1 MKKIIPR
8 PPQRYKEC
16 KLCKRIRYFVIVAIG
31 IIIVAKTN
39 PAGLKALTF
48 ITTDN
53 LAMAITVFLG
63 FTIVFKVIHWQFIG
77 RHDADESAQDNKT
90 SGDNTPTKT
99 P

>member
-16 KLCKRIRYFVIVAIG
+16 KLCKRIRYFVVAAVA

-48 ITTDN
+48 VTTDN
-53 LAMAITVFLG
+53 LATAITIFLG
-63 FTIVFKVIHWQFIG
+63 FTIVFKVIHWQLIG
-77 RHDADESAQDNKT
+77 RHDGDDETEDETESNPKEKQ
-90 SGDNTPTKT
+90 
-99 P
+99 

>member
-16 KLCKRIRYFVIVAIG
+16 KLCKRIRYFVIAAVA

-48 ITTDN
+48 VTTDN
-53 LAMAITVFLG
+53 LAMAITIFLG
-63 FTIVFKVIHWQFIG
+63 FTIVFKVIHWQLIG
-77 RHDADESAQDNKT
+77 RHDGEDENQNSEKQTEDPK
-90 SGDNTPTKT
+90 NTP
-99 P
+99 